1 MDIKD
6 FKPKFVPSNI
16 SGHEYPL
23 RIPPR
28 PEKPKQLDIDDME
41 RVQRYRKLYG
51 GCISDAMHQSG
62 IVDTILD
69 HGIKPLKAH
78 DVIAGR
84 CIPVK
89 WHSVAFESHL
99 TEEERKARDEKWKK
113 EGSPQKMM
121 HSAIKPGSVLVFDNG
136 GDMQAALFGEMSCN
150 LAKSRGAV
158 GVVNNGRTRDCKMIY
173 SLGDFPYFTRGTTP
187 NAYGGWRI
195 LDVNV
200 PIYMPGHI
208 RHYVIVNPGDFIFG
222 DDDGLQVIPKDYVDH
237 VLLIAEA
244 IYAQEIEQR
253 DIIRDGASLDDV
265 YKYFGDL

>member
-1 MDIKD
+1 
-6 FKPKFVPSNI
+6 
-16 SGHEYPL
+16 
-23 RIPPR
+23 
-28 PEKPKQLDIDDME
+28 
-41 RVQRYRKLYG
+41 
-51 GCISDAMHQSG
+51 
-62 IVDTILD
+62 
-69 HGIKPLKAH
+69 
-78 DVIAGR
+78 
-84 CIPVK
+84 
-89 WHSVAFESHL
+89 
-99 TEEERKARDEKWKK
+99 
-113 EGSPQKMM
+113 
-121 HSAIKPGSVLVFDNG
+121 
-136 GDMQAALFGEMSCN
+136 
-150 LAKSRGAV
+150 
-158 GVVNNGRTRDCKMIY
+158 MIY

-200 PIYMPGHI
+200 PIYMPGHM